1 MIAWRA
7 IPTAAALDASYATPV
22 DEPRTRSTAGR
33 QGGALWL
40 GRLTPVVALIVLALL
55 VYAGRGAMF
64 NNSPLFNP
72 DEAEL
77 LAAGRRATLGLQPY
91 GSYATP
97 TFLFLWPLVLSLFS
111 ALGFGLTL
119 SFAHVLAAA
128 AYVWIAFVAWFGV
141 SRYMGW
147 MRGALLTL
155 PTTIYLFAAIPAPN
169 LTAGVYDFLSLGT
182 ELLPLSLLM
191 GACLILITGTGVP
204 SLRRVFLA
212 TAVAGLAVW
221 AKPQSALLALTLV
234 AVAPLMRAALLGREW
249 NAPGARGLFKDVAVT
264 CAGFALPSIV
274 IVLWMAIGQT
284 LDDFISEPARFN
296 WTYLTER
303 ETLPGEP
310 QVTLLERFEPFGIF
324 ILSYPLALIWSLA
337 GLAGVVAV
345 RASRG
350 RAATAA
356 AAAVWI
362 IPILAGA
369 VTVFFTFPF
378 FPHYAN
384 VLYGAGAIAAVL
396 GSRLAVGA
404 DPDRSRRNATWMPL
418 ALVGVISALT
428 VASAAGGPIYRNIDS
443 LVNPVPVAPAASED
457 ELAQA
462 CPTGSSVLVW
472 GTALEFYAGYDWIPA
487 SRYLGPGWILQE
499 SKLQGTYRDRLATE
513 LEEQPPTCIVEAL
526 GPKFT
531 TRGWTTKTESLK
543 VRLPD
548 LTPLLNRCY
557 ANRSITIPDGRSVR
571 LYVWNNRCSAPRT

>member
-1 MIAWRA
+1 VA
-7 IPTAAALDASYATPV
+7 
-22 DEPRTRSTAGR
+22 EPNNTSTADKQR
-33 QGGALWL
+33 AALWL
-40 GRLTPVVALIVLALL
+40 ARLAPVFALIALALL
-55 VYAGRGAMF
+55 VYACRGAMF

-91 GSYATP
+91 GDYTTP

-111 ALGFGLTL
+111 AAGFSLTL

-169 LTAGVYDFLSLGT
+169 LTGGVYDFLSLGT

-204 SLRRVFLA
+204 RLRRVFLA

-221 AKPQSALLALTLV
+221 AKPQSTLLALTLV
-234 AVAPLMRAALLGREW
+234 ALAPLMRAALLDRGW
-249 NAPGARGLFKDVAVT
+249 NAPSARGLFKDLAVA
-264 CAGFALPSIV
+264 CAGFALPSIL
-274 IVLWMAIGQT
+274 IVLWIAIGQT

-303 ETLPGEP
+303 ETLTGAP
-310 QVTLLERFEPFGIF
+310 QITLLERFEPLGIF

-345 RASRG
+345 MASRG
-350 RAATAA
+350 RAAAAA

-362 IPILAGA
+362 IPMLAGA
-369 VTVFFTFPF
+369 ATVFFTFPL

-384 VLYGAGAIAAVL
+384 VLYGGGAIAAVL
-396 GSRLAVGA
+396 GSRLATGA
-404 DPDRSRRNATWMPL
+404 DPDRSRRSATWIPL
-418 ALVGVISALT
+418 ALVGVISALA
-428 VASAAGGPIYRNIDS
+428 VASAAGGPIYRNIDA
-443 LVNPVPVAPAASED
+443 LANPAPMAPAASVD
-457 ELAQA
+457 QLAQA

-472 GTALEFYAGYDWIPA
+472 GTAFELYAGYDWIPA
-487 SRYLGPGWILQE
+487 SRYLGPGWILQNT
-499 SKLQGTYRDRLATE
+499 KLQGTYRDRLATE
-513 LEEQPPTCIVEAL
+513 LKQQPPTCIVEAL

-531 TRGWTTKTESLK
+531 TPGWTTKTESLK
-543 VRLPD
+543 ARLPD

-557 ANRSITIPDGRSVR
+557 ANRSITIPDGRPVR
-571 LYVWNNRCSAPRT
+571 LYVWNNRCPAPRT

>member
-1 MIAWRA
+1 M
-7 IPTAAALDASYATPV
+7 
-22 DEPRTRSTAGR
+22 DEPRNTSAAEK
-33 QGGALWL
+33 QGAALWL
-40 GRLTPVVALIVLALL
+40 GRLAPLIALAVLAGL
-55 VYAGRGAMF
+55 VYACRGAMF

-91 GSYATP
+91 SDYTTP

-111 ALGFGLTL
+111 AAGFGITL
-119 SFAHVLAAA
+119 SFAHVLAAG
-128 AYVWIAFVAWFGV
+128 AYLWIAFVAWFGV

-169 LTAGVYDFLSLGT
+169 LTGGVYDFLSLGT

-204 SLRRVFLA
+204 RVRRVFLA

-234 AVAPLMRAALLGREW
+234 TVAPLMRAALLDREW
-249 NAPGARGLFKDVAVT
+249 NAPSARGLFKDVAVA
-264 CAGFALPSIV
+264 CAGFALPSIL
-274 IVLWMAIGQT
+274 IVLWLAIGQT

-303 ETLPGEP
+303 ETLTGAP
-310 QVTLLERFEPFGIF
+310 QITLLERFEPLGIF

-345 RASRG
+345 MASRG

-362 IPILAGA
+362 IPMLAGA
-369 VTVFFTFPF
+369 ATVFFTVPL

-384 VLYGAGAIAAVL
+384 VFYGGGAIAAVL

-404 DPDRSRRNATWMPL
+404 DPDRSRRSATWVPL
-418 ALVGVISALT
+418 ALVGVMSALA

-443 LVNPVPVAPAASED
+443 LVNPAPIAPAIRAD
-457 ELAQA
+457 DLAQA
-462 CPTGSSVLVW
+462 CPAGSSVLVW
-472 GTALEFYAGYDWIPA
+472 GTAFELYAAYDWTPA
-487 SRYLGPGWILQE
+487 SRYLGPGWILQGTNR
-499 SKLQGTYRDRLATE
+499 QGTYRDRLIAE
-513 LEEQPPTCIVEAL
+513 LEKQPPRCIVEAL

-531 TRGWTTKTESLK
+531 TPGWTTKTES
-543 VRLPD
+543 VSARVPEVA
-548 LTPLLNRCY
+548 PLLERCY
-557 ANRSITIPDGRSVR
+557 SSRNITIPDGRPVH
-571 LYVWNNRCSAPRT
+571 LYVWNGRCPAPQS